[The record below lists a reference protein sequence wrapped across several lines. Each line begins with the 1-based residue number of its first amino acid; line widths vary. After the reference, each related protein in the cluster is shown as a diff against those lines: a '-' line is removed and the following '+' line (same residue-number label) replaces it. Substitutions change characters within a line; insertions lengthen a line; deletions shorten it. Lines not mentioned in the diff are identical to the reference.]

1 MLIVGKGA
9 VDDAFAL
16 EPIIIRTCH
25 CYSTSVARFPAA
37 GTILVAATVQLLL
50 LVSIAEFL
58 YPGYSVSQNYISDL
72 GVGPSPSK
80 EIFTLGLLIFGLLVL
95 LASSKLYADK
105 GSYLWLFF
113 ALSGIGAVGVAV
125 FNEDTGWPHV
135 LFALLSFLFGNLA
148 AVYAFTKTKPMFSYI
163 SLGLGLLGLGALVLL
178 GTGTFLGLGPGGMER
193 IVFYSGI
200 LWALAFGARLQAFE
214 DSKKVQSTGR

>member
-1 MLIVGKGA
+1 M
-9 VDDAFAL
+9 
-16 EPIIIRTCH
+16 
-25 CYSTSVARFPAA
+25 ARLLGT
-37 GTILVAATVQLLL
+37 GTILVAATVQLIF
-50 LVSIAEFL
+50 LVNIAEFL

-105 GSYLWLFF
+105 KSYLWLFF
-113 ALSGIGAVGVAV
+113 ALSGIGALGVAV

-135 LFALLSFLFGNLA
+135 LFSLLAFLFGNLA
-148 AVYAFTKTKPMFSYI
+148 AVYTFTKTKPMFSYI
-163 SLGLGLLGLGALVLL
+163 SLCLGLLGLAALILL

-200 LWALAFGARLQAFE
+200 LWALAFGARLLAFE
-214 DSKKVQSTGR
+214 DAKKGQSHS

>member
-1 MLIVGKGA
+1 M
-9 VDDAFAL
+9 
-16 EPIIIRTCH
+16 
-25 CYSTSVARFPAA
+25 ARLLGT
-37 GTILVAATVQLLL
+37 GTIIVAATIQLIF
-50 LVSIAEFL
+50 LVNIAEFL

-105 GSYLWLFF
+105 KSYLWLFF
-113 ALSGIGAVGVAV
+113 ALSGIGALGVAV

-135 LFALLSFLFGNLA
+135 LFSLLAFLFGNLA

-163 SLGLGLLGLGALVLL
+163 SLGLGILGLAALILL
-178 GTGTFLGLGPGGMER
+178 GTGTFLDLGPGGMER
-193 IVFYSGI
+193 VVFYSGI

-214 DSKKVQSTGR
+214 DAKEGQSV

>member
-1 MLIVGKGA
+1 M
-9 VDDAFAL
+9 
-16 EPIIIRTCH
+16 
-25 CYSTSVARFPAA
+25 ARLLGT
-37 GTILVAATVQLLL
+37 GTILVAATVQLLF
-50 LVSIAEFL
+50 LVNIAEFL

-72 GVGPSPSK
+72 GVGPSPSE

-135 LFALLSFLFGNLA
+135 LFALLAFLFGNLA

-163 SLGLGLLGLGALVLL
+163 SLSLGLLGLAAMVLL

-193 IVFYSGI
+193 VVFYSGI
-200 LWALAFGARLQAFE
+200 LWALAFGARLQALE
-214 DSKKVQSTGR
+214 DAKKETSA